1 MEKFS
6 YKITDRSGQ
15 PKNGLIEGNNLADA
29 LRKLRRDG
37 NYVLTIE
44 PAIATTSDDDVP
56 LIPRRITRK
65 DIIGFTS
72 ELAVMVDT
80 GITLSVAM
88 ANIIEQTE
96 NPSMVRVLRSL
107 KGAVEAGEDFS
118 TALGRYPKYFDK
130 TYIQLVKASE
140 ASGSLGAMLDR
151 IVTQGRRDMESQ
163 GKVRSAL
170 AYPAVMLVASVAASV
185 FLLTYVFPKFTP
197 IFTGKG
203 ITLPVPTRIMIAIS
217 DSLIG
222 YWYLYCLGG
231 LVLIAFLF
239 WFFKS
244 AAGRTLADNLKLNMP
259 ILGPMFRKAAVSRS
273 IRTLSTMLASGV
285 PMLQAIR
292 LSGQVSGNIFYEEDW
307 NTIAQAIS
315 EGEQIHQRM
324 ATLSRFP
331 KTLVRMI
338 AAGEQT
344 GKLSTMLTKVS
355 EFYDRELENA
365 IKAVTTLIEPIMV
378 CVMGFVIGSIAMALM
393 LPIFTLSRHVG

>member
-6 YKITDRSGQ
+6 YKITDRNGQ
-15 PKNGLIEGNNLADA
+15 PKSGLIDGNNMSDA

-44 PAIATTSDDDVP
+44 PAAATTTDDDAP
-56 LIPRRITRK
+56 LIPRRITRR
-65 DIIGFTS
+65 DVIGFTG

-88 ANIIEQTE
+88 ANIIDQTE
-96 NPSMVRVLRSL
+96 NPSMVRVLKSL
-107 KGAVEAGEDFS
+107 KSAVEAGEDFS
-118 TALGRYPKYFDK
+118 TALGRYPSHFDK

-151 IVTQGRRDMESQ
+151 IVTQGRRDMESE

-170 AYPAVMLVASVAASV
+170 AYPAIMLIASVAASI

-203 ITLPVPTRIMIAIS
+203 ISLPVPTRVMIAIS

-222 YWYLYCLGG
+222 YWYLYIVG
-231 LVLIAFLF
+231 VLLFIAFLF

-244 AAGRTLADNLKLNMP
+244 ASGKTLADNVKLNLP

-292 LSGQVSGNIFYEEDW
+292 LSGQVSGNVFYEDDW
-307 NTIAQAIS
+307 NTIAQGIS

-344 GKLSTMLTKVS
+344 GKLGSMLAKVS

-365 IKAVTTLIEPIMV
+365 VKAVTTLIEPIMV
-378 CVMGFVIGSIAMALM
+378 CVMGFVIGTIAMALM